1 MDTHKDRFRPWWRH
15 ASIVMAIGLATT
27 LVGLSPANATMYE
40 EFRYDEADEDVFS
53 DCGIDEILVEFEYS
67 GRGHIRTGKGKDA
80 GAFFLRENY
89 SSFETWTNPEN
100 DKFFTISSHGV
111 YQDIKATRVEGS
123 IFEFVTHDV
132 GQPFV
137 LRDMDGNVVLRN
149 RGAITE
155 TYVFD
160 TGGDDEPG
168 GEWLSDLDVR
178 VSGPHPGFFLDEE
191 DRCDLVRELIG

>member
-1 MDTHKDRFRPWWRH
+1 MDTHKNWFRPWWRH
-15 ASIVMAIGLATT
+15 PSIVMAIGLATT
-27 LVGLSPANATMYE
+27 LAGLSPANATMYE
-40 EFRYDEADEDVFS
+40 KFRYDGADEDVFS
-53 DCGIDEILVEFEYS
+53 FCGIDEVLVDVEYS
-67 GRGHIRTGKGKDA
+67 GRGHIRTGKGKNA
-80 GAFFLRENY
+80 GAFFFQDNY
-89 SSFETWTNPEN
+89 SSVETWTNPEN
-100 DKFFTISSHGV
+100 DKFVTLSSHGV

-137 LRDMDGNVVLRN
+137 LRDMDGNVVLRD
-149 RGAITE
+149 RGAVTT

-168 GEWLSDLDVR
+168 GVYVSDPDVR

-191 DRCDLVRELIG
+191 DQCDLVRELIG